1 MGRRRRH
8 INELLG
14 ATDPLL
20 NEPEPLARG
29 SLTTATLA
37 LWQPKATRRLTAE
50 DAREMAANIVGFFQL
65 LHEWDLAERR
75 KHKRENHDGSK
86 KLGSP

>member
-20 NEPEPLARG
+20 NGPEPLARD
-29 SLTTATLA
+29 SLTAATLA
-37 LWQPKATRRLTAE
+37 LWQPKATRQLTAE
-50 DAREMAANIVGFFQL
+50 DAREMAANIVGFFRL
-65 LHEWDLAERR
+65 LHEWDLADRR
-75 KHKRENHDGSK
+75 NHKTENHDGSK
-86 KLGSP
+86 KVSSP